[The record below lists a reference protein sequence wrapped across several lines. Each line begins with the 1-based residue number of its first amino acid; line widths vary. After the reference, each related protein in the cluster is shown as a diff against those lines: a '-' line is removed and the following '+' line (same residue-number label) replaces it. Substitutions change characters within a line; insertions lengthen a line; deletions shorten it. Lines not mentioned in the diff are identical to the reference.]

1 MFSSFYY
8 VSPLLHHIE
17 GCSSSSQICTIWEST
32 ISLAVRSDLD
42 EDVVERATLEEI
54 QNFFLDDFNEDNLG
68 VTVTLIGPIVV
79 STDFVLRLENVNR
92 IMNGEEIEFF
102 EETVME
108 VLNAELENNG
118 AMISS
123 TRVFLQLLTT
133 TDGSRRYLEDGK
145 SLRNLEEVTSNDVF
159 VRADGQC
166 RSCTSEQF
174 GLLTNDAIGSGG
186 DEIRKKLNEGPGGPV
201 DSTGDDNYFEDVEV
215 TVVAGVEEQ
224 PDTNTDDETSS
235 IVSRIA
241 INEFPYWVLFVLA
254 GGVFIVVAGVCYVGC
269 IARRLRKQDIAKL
282 RERSSR
288 PQRNRSRWVPRHR
301 REARGTLPQ
310 EIPKEAPQ
318 EGPRAVLH
326 ETFLEEIK
334 ADLKKEASRDGVDA
348 GLPGAYEQCGQ
359 EVKAKGKAG
368 LEIAPAVA
376 DEAPEDV
383 TREAIRVVS
392 QGSSDD
398 DLAGP
403 PQLTTPEASEVTQ
416 SVADEVSEDVTR
428 EATRAVSQGAPEED
442 LAGPPQVT
450 TPEASTV

>member
-1 MFSSFYY
+1 M
-8 VSPLLHHIE
+8 LHHIE

-32 ISLAVRSDLD
+32 ISLAVGSGLD

-54 QNFFLDDFNEDNLG
+54 QKFFVDDFNEDNLG

-79 STDFVLRLENVNR
+79 STEFVLRLENVDR

-118 AMISS
+118 AIISS

-145 SLRNLEEVTSNDVF
+145 SYRSLEEVTSNDVF

-174 GLLTNDAIGSGG
+174 GLLTNDAIGSRG
-186 DEIRKKLNEGPGGPV
+186 DEIRKKLNEGPSGPV
-201 DSTGDDNYFEDVEV
+201 DTTGDDDNYFEDVEV
-215 TVVAGVEEQ
+215 TMVAGVEEQ
-224 PDTNTDDETSS
+224 PETNTDDETSS
-235 IVSRIA
+235 IVSRIT

-288 PQRNRSRWVPRHR
+288 PQRNISRWVPRGR
-301 REARGTLPQ
+301 REARGTLPR
-310 EIPKEAPQ
+310 EVRKEAPQ
-318 EGPRAVLH
+318 EGPRAVLQ
-326 ETFLEEIK
+326 ESSVEEVK
-334 ADLKKEASRDGVDA
+334 ADLKKDASREGVDT
-348 GLPGAYEQCGQ
+348 GLPGAFKQCGQ
-359 EVKAKGKAG
+359 EVKAKGKTG

-376 DEAPEDV
+376 GAAPKDV
-383 TREAIRVVS
+383 AREAIRAIS
-392 QGSSDD
+392 QGSPDD

-403 PQLTTPEASEVTQ
+403 PQLSTPEACEVTQ
-416 SVADEVSEDVTR
+416 SVADEVSEDVTTG
-428 EATRAVSQGAPEED
+428 ATRAVSQGAPEED